1 MIVAYLTFNG
11 NTEEA
16 FNFYKSVLGG
26 EFGNLQRFGDNDF
39 GGPPMSEAD
48 QEKIMHV
55 SLESDLGTLMGNDHM
70 EFMGPFQTGNN
81 IALSLHPESEEQ
93 AKEIFE
99 GLSKDG
105 EVIMPLEKA
114 PWGALF
120 GMLIDPFGI
129 KWLVNFQ

>member
-39 GGPPMSEAD
+39 GGPPMPEAD
-48 QEKIMHV
+48 KEKIMHV
-55 SLESDLGTLMGNDHM
+55 SLESALGTLMGNDHLD
-70 EFMGPFQTGNN
+70 FMGPFQEGNN
-81 IALSLHPESEEQ
+81 ISLSLHPESEDQ
-93 AKEIFE
+93 AKEVFD
-99 GLSKDG
+99 GLSKG
-105 EVIMPLEKA
+105 GTVIMQLEKV

-120 GMLIDPFGI
+120 GMLVDPFGI